1 MYIKLSLKTKHIKN
15 LILVSEV
22 ESSSAV
28 SVKVLEWAIHRN
40 LFSFSQLHGCQDC
53 LSYLSL
59 LHAEGAFQVNALLEN
74 SMPCTPSL
82 VPSSGI
88 FQCQVF
94 LNI

>member
-1 MYIKLSLKTKHIKN
+1 MYIKLSLKTKHIMN

-28 SVKVLEWAIHRN
+28 SVKVLEWAIHRH

-59 LHAEGAFQVNALLEN
+59 LHAEDAFQVDASLVN
-74 SMPCTPSL
+74 SMTYKP
-82 VPSSGI
+82 
-88 FQCQVF
+88 
-94 LNI
+94 